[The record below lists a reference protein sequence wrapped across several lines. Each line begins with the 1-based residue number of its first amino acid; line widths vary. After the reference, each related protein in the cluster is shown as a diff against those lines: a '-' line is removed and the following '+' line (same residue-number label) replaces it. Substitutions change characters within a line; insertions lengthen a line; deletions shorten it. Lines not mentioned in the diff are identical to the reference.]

1 MWELSS
7 FGWTKIRGDIKVDGV
22 NHSSCFKVPFI
33 ISVLLLTLFG
43 GKLGHAGEI
52 HDAAA
57 KGDIEK
63 VATMLKA
70 NPDLVSSKD
79 TNGWTPLNRAAKK
92 GHKKVAELLLAY
104 KADVNAPDN
113 DGNTP
118 LHNAIKYRRREV
130 VEWLLE
136 NHADIE
142 AKDKYND
149 WTALHI
155 AAVDGYL
162 EESKLLLSRKAN
174 PNAKGKCDAT
184 PLHLAAG
191 RGYKE
196 VVELLLANG
205 AEVNAVIT
213 IPKEGS
219 MTPLGMALFGKQKET
234 ADIIRQHGGHE

>member
-1 MWELSS
+1 MNRSS
-7 FGWTKIRGDIKVDGV
+7 Y
-22 NHSSCFKVPFI
+22 FKTSLI
-33 ISVLLLTLFG
+33 ASVLLLITIG
-43 GKLGHAGEI
+43 GRLGHAGEI

-57 KGDIEK
+57 KGDLEK
-63 VATMLKA
+63 VASLLKG

-79 TNGWTPLNRAAKK
+79 TNGWTPLNRAAKNGRK
-92 GHKKVAELLLAY
+92 NIAELLLTY

-118 LHNAIKYRRREV
+118 LHNAIKYRKREV

-162 EESKLLLSRKAN
+162 EESQLLLSRKAN
-174 PNAKGKCDAT
+174 PNAKGKYDVT

-196 VVELLLANG
+196 VVKLLLASG

-213 IPKEGS
+213 IPKMKS
-219 MTPLGMALFGKQKET
+219 MTPLGMAVWGKQTDT
-234 ADIIRQHGGHE
+234 ANLIRQHGGHE